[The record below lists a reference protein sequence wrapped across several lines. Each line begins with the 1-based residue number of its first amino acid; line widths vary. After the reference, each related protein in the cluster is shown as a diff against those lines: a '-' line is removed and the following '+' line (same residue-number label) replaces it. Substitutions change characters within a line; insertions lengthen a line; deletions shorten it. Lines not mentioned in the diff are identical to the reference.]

1 MRERSNR
8 QRLSGVEAAESDG
21 RARTCEIFASAPCVK
36 EGSTPR
42 TGRELGL
49 PRTAHAVHNGGMI
62 SDPVL
67 TEVQPFRVC
76 FVCAGNICRSPM
88 AEVVFQSMVRQAG
101 LTRYVETSSAGTG
114 DWHVG
119 EQADSRTLSA
129 LARNGYDATQHR
141 ARQFNPEWFG
151 RLDLVV
157 ALDRGHDRILKA
169 WAPTETDRG
178 KVALLLSFDDEQS
191 HPTDV
196 PDPYYAGDEMFDRV
210 LGMIEGASRQLF
222 RQLEPAIRQGAI
234 R

>member
-1 MRERSNR
+1 
-8 QRLSGVEAAESDG
+8 
-21 RARTCEIFASAPCVK
+21 
-36 EGSTPR
+36 
-42 TGRELGL
+42 
-49 PRTAHAVHNGGMI
+49 MI
-62 SDPVL
+62 SDPVP

-101 LTRYVETSSAGTG
+101 LSQYVETLSAGTG

-119 EQADSRTLSA
+119 EQADARTLTA
-129 LARNGYDATQHR
+129 LARNGYDGAHHR
-141 ARQFNPEWFG
+141 AKQFNPEWFDS
-151 RLDLVV
+151 LDLIV
-157 ALDRGHDRILKA
+157 ALDSGHDRILRS

-178 KVALLLSFDDEQS
+178 KVALLLSFDRDQN
-191 HPTDV
+191 HMADV

-210 LGMIEGASRQLF
+210 LGMIERASRQLF

>member
-1 MRERSNR
+1 
-8 QRLSGVEAAESDG
+8 
-21 RARTCEIFASAPCVK
+21 
-36 EGSTPR
+36 
-42 TGRELGL
+42 
-49 PRTAHAVHNGGMI
+49 MI
-62 SDPVL
+62 SDPVP

-101 LTRYVETSSAGTG
+101 LTRYVETLSAGTG

-119 EQADSRTLSA
+119 ERADRRTLSA
-129 LARNGYDATQHR
+129 LARNGYDGAHHR
-141 ARQFNPEWFG
+141 AKQFDPEWFDS
-151 RLDLVV
+151 LDLVV
-157 ALDRGHDRILKA
+157 ALDRGHDRILKE

-178 KVALLLSFDDEQS
+178 KVALLLSFDDEQT
-191 HPTDV
+191 HLTDV

-210 LGMIEGASRQLF
+210 LGMIERASRQLF